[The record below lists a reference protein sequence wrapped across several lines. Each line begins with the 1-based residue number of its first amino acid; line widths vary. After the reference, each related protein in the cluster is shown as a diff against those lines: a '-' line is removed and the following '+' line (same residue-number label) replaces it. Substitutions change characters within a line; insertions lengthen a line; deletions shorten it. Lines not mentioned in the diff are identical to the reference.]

1 MAGSSAASVAIRS
14 SWRAVRSSS
23 IGIAGLHGRVG
34 MEQPGEPL
42 AHPGPFAVEN
52 AKPGRVAVAALDDV
66 VGVLD
71 AFEGEAEAL
80 GGPSRPFVEGVAFR
94 STRR

>member
-42 AHPGPFAVEN
+42 AHPGHSLSRMRNQAV
-52 AKPGRVAVAALDDV
+52 
-66 VGVLD
+66 
-71 AFEGEAEAL
+71 
-80 GGPSRPFVEGVAFR
+80 SRLRPL
-94 STRR
+94 TM